1 MASNTNLGNT
11 PVSQGYTQLFH
22 TGETGG
28 LTSTLQQV
36 FDGDGTGSDLYLATN
51 KVKIGTAGSFLIG
64 SKTIQEYIQDIVG
77 DMFDTNGSHTNVT
90 ATYDDAGDGAI
101 DLNATGA
108 IASIIAGTGITT
120 SGSGNITINVDT
132 SSIAT
137 RSYVDT
143 EVAGLVDS
151 APTTLDTLN
160 ELASALGDD
169 PNFATTTATNIGTKL
184 AKASNL
190 SDLTSASTARTNL
203 GVDPAGT
210 DNSTNVTLAG
220 SLDYLTLS
228 GQQIT
233 RNAIDLT
240 TDVTGILPSANL
252 DSDTAHLSGTQT
264 FSGAKTFSSDVKLTA
279 TNKLYFDGGTH
290 TYIKES
296 ANDVLDFYVG
306 TDSFPLLRLEE
317 SGTDSVFTTDNVH
330 LAVGTHKDL
339 RIYHNSSSSNNNIEN
354 YSGSLYVTNYVDD
367 ADIIFR
373 SDNGS
378 GGVAEYYRLN
388 GDNAT
393 NVFSKNVV
401 MASDAEI
408 YLQTGGESIAFM
420 GVSDANYRKALYANN
435 DDHYV
440 TNRHTG
446 GDLILMSNNG
456 SAGGETERLRFVA
469 GSGTQNAYFSNVN
482 VGIGVTN
489 PSEKLEVSGGGADTF
504 IEIHNS
510 GGYESGLKLLGGSLD
525 IWKVYLDDADNNFY
539 IYEDSNQKLKITSAG
554 AITFNN
560 AYTFP
565 TSDGSSGH
573 FLKTNGSGSLLFEAG
588 NIAYTDLGS
597 GSLGLND
604 DNKTLIFSSSSASWI
619 VDYPSSTMFNSG
631 TNVDNRLITATGAT
645 NGRTLNGEA
654 ELTYTGGEL
663 KVNRSGSVTNKV
675 TITGG
680 STAVLDLNSTG
691 DSFIEKDT
699 GNSLYLANN
708 AQDKD
713 IYFRINDG
721 GTQKNAIQID
731 ASENALV
738 KTHGNLTTGGQLNI
752 QDTNAIIY
760 RNSGQME
767 LITYGGYNID
777 LNPAGDVRIDGASL
791 VFKNNAEYIYF
802 KDASGTSFRGMGINS
817 GNNFYL
823 GPIDPF
829 AGGSMLYG
837 ASANL
842 AHHVFYAGNN
852 ERMRIESTG
861 DVGIGINNP
870 VCRLHIYGNQEQVIR
885 FQNGTT
891 SNIQSIEMD
900 SSRFY
905 FYNRTTST
913 ASLGILNNGN
923 VGIGDMSPDAKLEV
937 LETGTGAGT
946 GGIITGTA
954 TQNGNAGIRFRT
966 DGTDRWA
973 ITTIGTNGD
982 SLRFRDVDN
991 GTDRVTFDGAGN
1003 VTIANHIDIGNSYK
1017 MDSTIIIDSAKIPI
1031 NLGDAM
1037 GSNRSRSVLVTDY
1050 AIVTSPTISG
1060 WYTIASAS
1068 IANARGGGSI
1078 SIGFTGGYFSPR
1090 TFTCDFEVDWSGNLN
1105 RCNIVNRTND
1115 ITKVRI
1121 IETGSTTEL
1130 QAYFDISSSQGENTQ
1145 NMRVMFTRDKYNP
1158 YWSIENP
1165 LTQESS
1171 PSVTGEEVGNGRGDY
1186 FYGADINTFG
1196 VYNSN
1201 VVFNEHSKDCDFRIE
1216 TNNNANTLFIEGSTD
1231 RVAIGHNDP
1240 DTLLHLSGN
1249 PVVLKFERPGQ
1260 RALRMGVPD
1269 NTSNFVISDSDDL
1282 KTNRH
1287 IDIDGSGDIG
1297 IGTTS
1302 TTHKVNIASNS
1313 STNSVL
1319 RIDGD
1324 HARGANRYALDVQ
1337 DDDGNRRGTARFRH
1351 TSGSGNPPIIISEG
1365 YDHAYIF
1372 QSKNTS
1378 ASDAEQFRIEHYDG
1392 NVRIN
1397 SLRGDLDFYSGSG
1410 HEFKISTGLN
1420 RSYNNLVI
1428 GPVNNNSKAYIRAN
1442 DGYSTATTP
1451 DYTFWYNDQCG
1462 IFHPAGNQLGF
1473 STGAE
1478 SFRID
1483 DSRRVLIG
1491 GTSASGHGFKLEV
1504 LNSHAYVKGPD
1515 GWNGNGD
1522 KAIVALGSAVSNE
1535 SFGCGYVYGTGMVL
1549 STYKASG
1556 GGSFGSGTQDSL
1568 VIADTTGQ
1576 ASFINDVVAFASSD
1590 KRLKE
1595 NIKPLDNAL
1604 DKICKI
1610 KGVEFDWIDGKDE
1623 HGNSVHSNV
1632 GHDVGVIAQE
1642 IEEVLPEVVT
1652 TRKNGY
1658 KAVKYEKIVPLLI
1671 QAIKE
1676 QQKQI
1681 EELKNG

>member
-1 MASNTNLGNT
+1 MKFTPNRAEFNTNSADYDFLVFDDGFNALIFGDAGNSRVGILDST
-11 PVSQGYTQLFH
+11 PSYTLDVNGTGRFTGALQLD
-22 TGETGG
+22 
-28 LTSTLQQV
+28 STLT
-36 FDGDGTGSDLYLATN
+36 FDSVALSAIQTSSESFADNDTSLMTSAAIND
-51 KVKIGTAGSFLIG
+51 KIGT
-64 SKTIQEYIQDIVG
+64 
-77 DMFDTNGSHTNVT
+77 
-90 ATYDDAGDGAI
+90 
-101 DLNATGA
+101 
-108 IASIIAGTGITT
+108 
-120 SGSGNITINVDT
+120 
-132 SSIAT
+132 
-137 RSYVDT
+137 
-143 EVAGLVDS
+143 EVASLVDS
-151 APTTLDTLN
+151 APSSLDTLN
-160 ELASALGDD
+160 ELAAALGDD
-169 PNFATTTATNIGTKL
+169 ANFSTTVTNNIATKL

-190 SDLTSASTARTNL
+190 SDLANAATARSNLGLGSAAELNTAAVADGASTLATGNAIYDHVTSRISGL
-203 GVDPAGT
+203 QASDPVLDDISAIDPA
-210 DNSTNVTLAG
+210 
-220 SLDYLTLS
+220 
-228 GQQIT
+228 
-233 RNAIDLT
+233 
-240 TDVTGILPSANL
+240 
-252 DSDTAHLSGTQT
+252 
-264 FSGAKTFSSDVKLTA
+264 
-279 TNKLYFDGGTH
+279 
-290 TYIKES
+290 
-296 ANDVLDFYVG
+296 
-306 TDSFPLLRLEE
+306 
-317 SGTDSVFTTDNVH
+317 
-330 LAVGTHKDL
+330 
-339 RIYHNSSSSNNNIEN
+339 
-354 YSGSLYVTNYVDD
+354 
-367 ADIIFR
+367 
-373 SDNGS
+373 
-378 GGVAEYYRLN
+378 
-388 GDNAT
+388 
-393 NVFSKNVV
+393 
-401 MASDAEI
+401 
-408 YLQTGGESIAFM
+408 
-420 GVSDANYRKALYANN
+420 
-435 DDHYV
+435 
-440 TNRHTG
+440 
-446 GDLILMSNNG
+446 
-456 SAGGETERLRFVA
+456 
-469 GSGTQNAYFSNVN
+469 
-482 VGIGVTN
+482 
-489 PSEKLEVSGGGADTF
+489 
-504 IEIHNS
+504 
-510 GGYESGLKLLGGSLD
+510 
-525 IWKVYLDDADNNFY
+525 
-539 IYEDSNQKLKITSAG
+539 
-554 AITFNN
+554 
-560 AYTFP
+560 
-565 TSDGSSGH
+565 
-573 FLKTNGSGSLLFEAG
+573 
-588 NIAYTDLGS
+588 
-597 GSLGLND
+597 SLGLND
-604 DNKTLIFSSSSASWI
+604 NDKFIAFSSSSADF
-619 VDYPSSTMFNSG
+619 VLSSFPATQMSG
-631 TNVDNRLITATGAT
+631 STT
-645 NGRTLNGEA
+645 NGLLTYNSASVASVES

-675 TITGG
+675 TVTGG

-738 KTHGNLTTGGQLNI
+738 KTHGNLTVGGQVNI

-777 LNPAGDVRIDGASL
+777 LNPAGNVRIDGASL
-791 VFKNNAEYIYF
+791 LFNNNAEYIYF

-817 GNNFYL
+817 SNNFYL
-823 GPIDPF
+823 GPIDGF

-842 AHHVFYAGNN
+842 AHHVFYAGND

-973 ITTIGTNGD
+973 ITTIGTNGA
-982 SLRFRDVDN
+982 SLRFRDVDAS
-991 GTDRVTFDGAGN
+991 TDRVTFDGSGN

-1050 AIVTSPTISG
+1050 AGVTSPTVSG
-1060 WYTIASAS
+1060 WYTIASAAS
-1068 IANARGGGSI
+1068 ANARGGGSI
-1078 SIGFTGGYFSPR
+1078 SIGFTGGYYSPR

-1130 QAYFDISSSQGENTQ
+1130 QAYFSISSGQSENTQ
-1145 NMRVMFTRDKYNP
+1145 SMRVMFTRDKYNP
-1158 YWSIENP
+1158 NWSIENP

-1249 PVVLKFERPGQ
+1249 PVAIKLERPGV

-1269 NTSNFVISDSDDL
+1269 NSGLFVFADSDDL
-1282 KTNRH
+1282 KSSQRMV
-1287 IDIDGSGDIG
+1287 IDSNGDIG

-1302 TTHKVNIASNS
+1302 TTHKLTINSNG
-1313 STNSVL
+1313 STDSVV

-1378 ASDAEQFRIEHYDG
+1378 ASDAEQFRIEHFDG

-1397 SLRGDLDFYSGSG
+1397 SLRGTLALQNTGGGNIGVGTTVPGALFTVKKDGTQASSVSTSYQIQTVSNSNGGIAIQAGSSSDAFLVFG
-1410 HEFKISTGLN
+1410 DNGQYDAGRIRYH
-1420 RSYNNLVI
+1420 NNLHHMDFCT
-1428 GPVNNNSKAYIRAN
+1428 GGNNPRM
-1442 DGYSTATTP
+1442 T
-1451 DYTFWYNDQCG
+1451 
-1462 IFHPAGNQLGF
+1462 
-1473 STGAE
+1473 
-1478 SFRID
+1478 ID
-1483 DSRRVLIG
+1483 DNGKVLIG
-1491 GTSASGHGFKLEV
+1491 GTSPSGHNFDLEV
-1504 LNSHAYVKGPD
+1504 LDDHAYVKGPD

-1535 SFGCGYVYGTGMVL
+1535 SFGCGYVYGTGLVL
-1549 STYKASG
+1549 STYKLSG
-1556 GGSFGSGTQDSL
+1556 GGHFGSSTQNSL
-1568 VIADTTGQ
+1568 IIADTTGQ
-1576 ASFINDVVAFASSD
+1576 ANFINDVVAFASSD

-1595 NIKPLDNAL
+1595 NVKTLDNAL

-1623 HGNSVHSNV
+1623 HGNSVHSNT

-1652 TRKNGY
+1652 TRDNGY

-1671 QAIKE
+1671 EAIKE